1 MLPGLT
7 PVHIFVVLVV
17 ALLVFGPTKL
27 PELARQVGAAMNVYR
42 EFRDRVHTEL
52 NPHALVESFLDGSA
66 TKAPDAS
73 EPEESTSDAPAGA
86 ARAAETP

>member
-7 PVHIFVVLVV
+7 PVHVFVVLVV

-66 TKAPDAS
+66 AKERDGS
-73 EPEESTSDAPAGA
+73 GPEEPTGAGA
-86 ARAAETP
+86 AGAAETP

>member
-1 MLPGLT
+1 VLPGLT
-7 PVHIFVVLVV
+7 PVHVFVVLVV

-52 NPHALVESFLDGSA
+52 NPHAIVESFLDGSEP
-66 TKAPDAS
+66 KAPEAIQAQ
-73 EPEESTSDAPAGA
+73 ESTSDAPAGA
-86 ARAAETP
+86 AETP

>member
-1 MLPGLT
+1 VLPGLT
-7 PVHIFVVLVV
+7 PVHVFVVLVV

-52 NPHALVESFLDGSA
+52 NPHAIVESFLDGSEP
-66 TKAPDAS
+66 KAPEAIPAQD
-73 EPEESTSDAPAGA
+73 PTSDAPAGA
-86 ARAAETP
+86 AETP

>member
-1 MLPGLT
+1 VLPGLT
-7 PVHIFVVLVV
+7 PVHVFVVLVV

-52 NPHALVESFLDGSA
+52 NPHAIVQSFLDGPEPAAPEATASA
-66 TKAPDAS
+66 ETAGD
-73 EPEESTSDAPAGA
+73 EPAGPA
-86 ARAAETP
+86 DTP